1 MEIALVLCL
10 TGVAIWLFA
19 AEKFRADLVALMLM
33 AALIVVG
40 LLLDFLGWGRDGRW
54 IRPADGVS
62 GFSNPAVL
70 TVAAMFVLSAGLQR
84 TGAIGFAARWLER
97 LARYP
102 WLLTLATMVLAGV
115 ISAFINNTAVV
126 AMFLPAVLGA
136 CARGGLAPSRL
147 LIPLSFATQMGGVC
161 TLVGTSTNLLVSAL
175 SERSG
180 LGSLGL
186 FEFTPLGAVLL
197 GIGTVYLLV
206 VSRWLLPDRGSGQR
220 VESYQLG
227 PYLAELQVRN
237 DSRLVGRTLADTP
250 LGRGDTVTVLEV
262 IRGERHLFAPLSEK
276 LQPGDILL
284 VRAGPRE
291 LMETQATWGLEPVRR
306 LEVTDAVLEGEHLKL
321 AEVLIPPGSAWE
333 GRALGELDFMHRYGA
348 LVLAVRARRRT
359 VREGLQQV
367 RLGVGDALLV
377 LGPEEALNRLRGDR
391 NLLVLQPVDEPALRR
406 RKMPLAVGI
415 VAGVV
420 LLAGLN
426 LLPVMVAAIIGGI
439 ALVAC
444 RCISL
449 DEAYAAIDWRVIMLL
464 AGTWPLGLALE
475 KSGAAAGIAQAALW
489 LAGEANPWLAL
500 AILYGLTALLTE
512 FLSNNATAVLLTPIA
527 ISTAVSLGV
536 DPKPFIM
543 AVCFAASTSF
553 TTPLGYQTNT
563 MVYHP
568 GGYRYTDFVRVG
580 LPLNLI
586 FWAVSVALI
595 PRFWPF

>member
-250 LGRGDTVTVLEV
+250 LG
-262 IRGERHLFAPLSEK
+262 
-276 LQPGDILL
+276 
-284 VRAGPRE
+284 
-291 LMETQATWGLEPVRR
+291 
-306 LEVTDAVLEGEHLKL
+306 
-321 AEVLIPPGSAWE
+321 
-333 GRALGELDFMHRYGA
+333 
-348 LVLAVRARRRT
+348 
-359 VREGLQQV
+359 
-367 RLGVGDALLV
+367 
-377 LGPEEALNRLRGDR
+377 
-391 NLLVLQPVDEPALRR
+391 
-406 RKMPLAVGI
+406 
-415 VAGVV
+415 
-420 LLAGLN
+420 
-426 LLPVMVAAIIGGI
+426 
-439 ALVAC
+439 
-444 RCISL
+444 
-449 DEAYAAIDWRVIMLL
+449 
-464 AGTWPLGLALE
+464 
-475 KSGAAAGIAQAALW
+475 
-489 LAGEANPWLAL
+489 
-500 AILYGLTALLTE
+500 
-512 FLSNNATAVLLTPIA
+512 
-527 ISTAVSLGV
+527 
-536 DPKPFIM
+536 
-543 AVCFAASTSF
+543 
-553 TTPLGYQTNT
+553 
-563 MVYHP
+563 
-568 GGYRYTDFVRVG
+568 
-580 LPLNLI
+580 
-586 FWAVSVALI
+586 
-595 PRFWPF
+595 